1 MRKYFL
7 RKSQKGATLIELLI
21 YFALLGI
28 ILVIAVDIML
38 ATGEFFLESASK
50 NELQDNA
57 RFINARLTYDIHRA
71 DSITTPANLG
81 DSSNTLIL
89 VIGTETHTY
98 SLVGANLE
106 YQKETRPPPT
116 TQTANI
122 SSNFIEVN
130 SLSFQR
136 FGTTNGKHTIKITFE
151 LEAIKSGKGGPKQK
165 TFETVVGTR

>member
-1 MRKYFL
+1 MRKVFV
-7 RKSQKGATLIELLI
+7 KKFQKGASLVELLI

-38 ATGEFFLESASK
+38 ATGEFSLESASK

-57 RFINARLTYDIHRA
+57 RFINARLAYDIRQA

-81 DSSNTLIL
+81 DSSNTLVL
-89 VIGTETHTY
+89 LIGTETHTY

-106 YQKETRPPPT
+106 YQKETGPPPT

-122 SSNFIEVN
+122 NSNFIEVN

-136 FGTTNGKHTIKITFE
+136 LGTTNGKHTIKITLE
-151 LEAIKSGKGGPKQK
+151 LEATKSGKGNPEQK
-165 TFETVVGTR
+165 IFETVVGTR